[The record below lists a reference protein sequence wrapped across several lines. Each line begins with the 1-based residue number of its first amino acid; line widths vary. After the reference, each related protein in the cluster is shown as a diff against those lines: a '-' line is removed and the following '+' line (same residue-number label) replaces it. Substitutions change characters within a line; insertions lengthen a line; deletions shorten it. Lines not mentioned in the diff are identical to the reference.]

1 MFGKILEV
9 QTREITLENKKQSVD
24 ATLLGGY
31 IVFVIDDKKVVAEVT
46 LVSEK
51 IIKCFL
57 VGFIWQNRFYAGGNA
72 PLSSDASIRPINA
85 DELALILGDNN
96 LAGNSLVLG
105 KSYLYEK
112 FNVLVKLNDFFS
124 FHNAIVGN
132 TGSGKSCGLTRI
144 LQNLFLGINTPFN
157 AHFVLFDAY
166 GEYVNAF
173 DMIKEKGLTIQKYS
187 SINAEER
194 FLKYPAYFLETD
206 DLAILLGAT
215 NAQQIAVLDKTLK
228 LVSIFKSKSPKMQ
241 EYKNDIIAKCI
252 MDILTSGKS
261 SSSTRDQ
268 VIAVLSHYNTK
279 DLNLESIIHQP
290 GYDRTLR
297 QCLLI
302 DEQGKINAIYE
313 VMNFLSN
320 FEIINIDNIDVI
332 KDFAY
337 DLEDLYYALEFAL
350 ISEGTLNSDE
360 AYKQVNIL
368 KTRLQAII
376 NSPKN
381 NIFKYDDFIDYDKF
395 MKDMFVCNNLTII
408 DLSDLESRFAKVL
421 TKLYSKLIFN
431 YLIKNR
437 DNGSFSFNIILEEA
451 HRYVQNDSDEK
462 VIGYNI
468 FNRITKEGRKY
479 GCLMT
484 FITQRPSEL
493 SSTALSQ
500 CANYLVFRVIHPAD
514 LEQIEQMS
522 THMSLN
528 VIEKIK
534 ELNAGVCYAFGTGF
548 KMPLLIK
555 LEMPKVAPKNAS
567 VDVAS
572 LWYEEEML

>member
-1 MFGKILEV
+1 M
-9 QTREITLENKKQSVD
+9 
-24 ATLLGGY
+24 
-31 IVFVIDDKKVVAEVT
+31 
-46 LVSEK
+46 
-51 IIKCFL
+51 
-57 VGFIWQNRFYAGGNA
+57 
-72 PLSSDASIRPINA
+72 
-85 DELALILGDNN
+85 
-96 LAGNSLVLG
+96 
-105 KSYLYEK
+105 
-112 FNVLVKLNDFFS
+112 
-124 FHNAIVGN
+124 
-132 TGSGKSCGLTRI
+132 
-144 LQNLFLGINTPFN
+144 
-157 AHFVLFDAY
+157 
-166 GEYVNAF
+166 
-173 DMIKEKGLTIQKYS
+173 
-187 SINAEER
+187 
-194 FLKYPAYFLETD
+194 
-206 DLAILLGAT
+206 
-215 NAQQIAVLDKTLK
+215 
-228 LVSIFKSKSPKMQ
+228 
-241 EYKNDIIAKCI
+241 
-252 MDILTSGKS
+252 
-261 SSSTRDQ
+261 
-268 VIAVLSHYNTK
+268 
-279 DLNLESIIHQP
+279 
-290 GYDRTLR
+290 
-297 QCLLI
+297 
-302 DEQGKINAIYE
+302 
-313 VMNFLSN
+313 SN

-451 HRYVQNDSDEK
+451 HRYVQNDSDEE

-514 LEQIEQMS
+514 LEQIKQMS
-522 THMSLN
+522 TNMSLN

-548 KMPLLIK
+548 KMPFLIK

>member
-1 MFGKILEV
+1 
-9 QTREITLENKKQSVD
+9 
-24 ATLLGGY
+24 
-31 IVFVIDDKKVVAEVT
+31 
-46 LVSEK
+46 
-51 IIKCFL
+51 
-57 VGFIWQNRFYAGGNA
+57 
-72 PLSSDASIRPINA
+72 
-85 DELALILGDNN
+85 
-96 LAGNSLVLG
+96 
-105 KSYLYEK
+105 
-112 FNVLVKLNDFFS
+112 
-124 FHNAIVGN
+124 
-132 TGSGKSCGLTRI
+132 
-144 LQNLFLGINTPFN
+144 
-157 AHFVLFDAY
+157 
-166 GEYVNAF
+166 
-173 DMIKEKGLTIQKYS
+173 
-187 SINAEER
+187 
-194 FLKYPAYFLETD
+194 
-206 DLAILLGAT
+206 
-215 NAQQIAVLDKTLK
+215 
-228 LVSIFKSKSPKMQ
+228 MQ

-381 NIFKYDDFIDYDKF
+381 NIF
-395 MKDMFVCNNLTII
+395 
-408 DLSDLESRFAKVL
+408 
-421 TKLYSKLIFN
+421 
-431 YLIKNR
+431 
-437 DNGSFSFNIILEEA
+437 
-451 HRYVQNDSDEK
+451 
-462 VIGYNI
+462 
-468 FNRITKEGRKY
+468 NRITKEGRKY

-514 LEQIEQMS
+514 LEQIKQMS
-522 THMSLN
+522 TNMSLN